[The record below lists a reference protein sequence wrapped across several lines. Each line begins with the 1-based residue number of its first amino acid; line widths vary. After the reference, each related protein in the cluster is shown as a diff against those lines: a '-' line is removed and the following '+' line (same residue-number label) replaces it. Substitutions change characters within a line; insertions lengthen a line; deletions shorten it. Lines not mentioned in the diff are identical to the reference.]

1 MQCRLH
7 IFDLG
12 LCNRLRNKTF
22 ELLNSNG
29 IKMLHNLLQSSI
41 LKITPTHRIRKC
53 VKSQIKLN
61 GDDSTLLMKD
71 IGKLMNNLLVI
82 DNMNQKYYDIIAS
95 I

>member
-7 IFDLG
+7 ILDLG

-29 IKMLHNLLQSSI
+29 NKKLLLLLQSSV
-41 LKITPTHRIRKC
+41 LRITPTHRIRKC

-61 GDDSTLLMKD
+61 GDDSSLLMKD
-71 IGKLMNNLLVI
+71 IGKLLNILLES
-82 DNMNQKYYDIIAS
+82 DNMNSKFTDLINS
-95 I
+95 